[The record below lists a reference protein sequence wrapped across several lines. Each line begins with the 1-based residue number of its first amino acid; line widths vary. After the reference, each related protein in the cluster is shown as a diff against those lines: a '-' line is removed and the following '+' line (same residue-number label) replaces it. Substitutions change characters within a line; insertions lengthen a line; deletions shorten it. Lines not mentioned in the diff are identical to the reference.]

1 MVKISRHVYIHFTA
15 VMLWVVCWFCR
26 RLEVTAVSYA
36 VIFLHE
42 TAHLAAAAALGIRP
56 SHIIFFPFGVNLKLK
71 NSIIYSLPEEIIL
84 YIAGPL
90 SNIVMALAALPMQK
104 YGGLWRLFY
113 INNIALFAFN
123 ILPVLPM
130 DGGVIMKKILAHS
143 LGNRRAGRIL
153 TASSV
158 IVIAVLIAAEIFIT
172 LKNGINYNMLIV
184 MIFLTG
190 NIFTEKEK
198 YHVDFVKELMYYKC
212 KDNFKYKKV
221 KTYLLKDAKSCRR
234 LAENFA
240 QGQHYVV
247 FGENGAGKIDKI
259 FTEKEIIEKLLE

>member
-1 MVKISRHVYIHFTA
+1 MIKTGRYVYIHFTT

-42 TAHLAAAAALGIRP
+42 LAHLAAAAAMGLHP
-56 SHIIFFPFGVNLKLK
+56 SRIVFFPFGVNLKLK
-71 NSIIYSLPEEIIL
+71 SSIIYSLPEEIIL

-90 SNIVMALAALPMQK
+90 SNIIMALAVLPMQK
-104 YGGLWRLFY
+104 YGGLWKMFY

-123 ILPVLPM
+123 ILPVIPM
-130 DGGVIMKKILAHS
+130 DGGVIIKKLLAHT
-143 LGNRRAGRIL
+143 LGTRRAGQIL
-153 TASSV
+153 TVSSV
-158 IVIAVLIAAEIFIT
+158 IVISALIIAEIFIS
-172 LKNGINYNMLIV
+172 LKTSFNYNMLII

-198 YHVDFVKELMYYKC
+198 YRVDFVKELMYYNY
-212 KDNFKYKKV
+212 KDDFKYKKV
-221 KTYLLKDAKSCRR
+221 KTYLLKDKKCCRK

-247 FGENGAGKIDKI
+247 FSVNDGKIDEI
-259 FTEKEIIEKLLE
+259 LTEKEIIEKLLM